1 MSPLSEDY
9 REISSAV
16 NIYLNWQDYVV
27 VTSGSMLVERNVT
40 EREVSVW
47 YKEIWRSQH
56 RPERLSVISGTDWPD
71 WCFLSS
77 SRHPDLGSQQER
89 EPDKKVE
96 DNQTFLQNK
105 KVKVFFSSL
114 RPSLAP
120 SLLSVTESHPVN
132 KIQSRQSPSWVSRRQ
147 SFCFNASTDSIF
159 IMTKPGAG
167 LYLEF
172 LYHYCR
178 EASKAPGLM
187 PEIGRYAETR

>member
-77 SRHPDLGSQQER
+77 SRHPDLGSQQKR
-89 EPDKKVE
+89 EPDKKERTIRLSSKIRKLKSSFPVWGLPWPPPCCLWQRVILSTRYRVDSHHRE
-96 DNQTFLQNK
+96 SPDGSHSASMPRQTL
-105 KVKVFFSSL
+105 SL
-114 RPSLAP
+114 
-120 SLLSVTESHPVN
+120 
-132 KIQSRQSPSWVSRRQ
+132 
-147 SFCFNASTDSIF
+147 
-159 IMTKPGAG
+159 
-167 LYLEF
+167 
-172 LYHYCR
+172 
-178 EASKAPGLM
+178 
-187 PEIGRYAETR
+187 